1 MHRIPVLTLAVVLAA
16 CAGNSRPAATVA
28 GAAPVADARPDRAST
43 SSSPSTSRESRAAGD
58 PGAIP
63 PAPALEAQLDVE
75 IAAEMRTAAD
85 SAADAEALESLAAA
99 HPAGSDDADGGP
111 NAVATAV
118 TWDIDVATFNNHD
131 RVQYYL
137 DFFTR
142 SGARERFGIWLKR
155 LPRYESMIRE
165 RLQKEDLPG
174 DLVYLALIESGFSNR
189 AVSHASAVGM
199 WQFMRPTGRGY
210 GLRIDGWVDE
220 RRDPVKATD
229 AAARHLRDL
238 RRRFGSL
245 YLAAAAYNAGAGK
258 VGRGLNALP
267 EDEEPDSLLTDATF
281 FRLYDTQLIRRETK
295 DYVPKLIAA
304 ALIAKEP
311 AKYGFTVTDPDEPY
325 EADSIVV
332 NDMTGLDVIARL
344 AGTTVAT
351 VRDLNPQ
358 YLRLATPPSSRS
370 VVRLPVGTGER
381 TAAAYAELPPSKR
394 VTFREH
400 FVTKGQT
407 AGGIARKYGVALRE
421 LYEANPKVR
430 NGKLRAGQRLV
441 IPTGG
446 ALSTVVAR
454 QVAEP
459 DAKAVEFHKVRRG
472 ETVSGIASRFGVS
485 QSQLRSWNSLGK
497 SSRIRIGQRLRVAPS
512 ATQRARSAASEPKA
526 KSSARPRTH
535 KVARGDTLTGIS
547 QRYGVTIAAIRDAN
561 GMSSQSPLKAGAS
574 IRIPR

>member
-16 CAGNSRPAATVA
+16 CAGNSRPVAPAA
-28 GAAPVADARPDRAST
+28 GAAPVEESRPEQIAST
-43 SSSPSTSRESRAAGD
+43 PSAAARGPAASDSS
-58 PGAIP
+58 AIP
-63 PAPALEAQLDVE
+63 PAPALEAQLDLEV
-75 IAAEMRTAAD
+75 AAEMRAAAD

-99 HPAGSDDADGGP
+99 HPAGGDDADGGS

-118 TWDIDVATFNNHD
+118 TWDIDVSTFNDHD

-137 DFFTR
+137 DLFTR
-142 SGARERFGIWLKR
+142 SSARERFTIWLRR
-155 LPRYESMIRE
+155 LPRYETMIRD

-199 WQFMRPTGRGY
+199 WQFMRPTGRGS

-238 RRRFGSL
+238 RRRFGSV
-245 YLAAAAYNAGAGK
+245 YLAAAAYNAGGGK

-267 EDEEPDSLLTDATF
+267 EDEEADSLLSDATF
-281 FRLYDTQLIRRETK
+281 FRLYDTKLIRRETK

-311 AKYGFTVTDPDEPY
+311 GKYGFTVTDPDPPF
-325 EADSIVV
+325 EADSIIVT
-332 NDMTGLDVIARL
+332 DMTGLDVIARL

-358 YLRLATPPSSRS
+358 YLRLATPPGSRS
-370 VVRLPVGTGER
+370 VVRLPVGSGER

-400 FVTKGQT
+400 YVTKGQT
-407 AGGIARKYGVALRE
+407 ASGIARRYGVALRE
-421 LYEANPKVR
+421 LYEANPKIR
-430 NGKLRAGQRLV
+430 NKRLRAGQRLV

-454 QVAEP
+454 QVADP
-459 DAKAVEFHKVRRG
+459 DVKAVEFHKVRRG
-472 ETVSGIASRFGVS
+472 ETISGIASRYQVS
-485 QSQLRSWNSLGK
+485 QAQVRSWNSLGK
-497 SSRIRIGQRLRVAPS
+497 SSRIRIGQRLRVGPS
-512 ATQRARSAASEPKA
+512 ATQRARSAASSPDA
-526 KSSARPRTH
+526 ARPARVRTH

-547 QRYGVTIAAIRDAN
+547 KRYGVSIAAIRDAN
-561 GMSSQSPLKAGAS
+561 GMSGSSSLKAGAS
-574 IRIPR
+574 LRIPR

>member
-1 MHRIPVLTLAVVLAA
+1 
-16 CAGNSRPAATVA
+16 
-28 GAAPVADARPDRAST
+28 
-43 SSSPSTSRESRAAGD
+43 
-58 PGAIP
+58 
-63 PAPALEAQLDVE
+63 
-75 IAAEMRTAAD
+75 
-85 SAADAEALESLAAA
+85 
-99 HPAGSDDADGGP
+99 
-111 NAVATAV
+111 
-118 TWDIDVATFNNHD
+118 
-131 RVQYYL
+131 
-137 DFFTR
+137 
-142 SGARERFGIWLKR
+142 
-155 LPRYESMIRE
+155 
-165 RLQKEDLPG
+165 
-174 DLVYLALIESGFSNR
+174 
-189 AVSHASAVGM
+189 M

-238 RRRFGSL
+238 RRRFGSI
-245 YLAAAAYNAGAGK
+245 YLAAAAYNAGGGK

-267 EDEEPDSLLTDATF
+267 EDEEADSLLSDATF
-281 FRLYDTQLIRRETK
+281 FRLYDTKLIRRETK

-311 AKYGFTVTDPDEPY
+311 GKYGFAVTDPDEPF

-332 NDMTGLDVIARL
+332 SDMTGLDVIARL

-400 FVTKGQT
+400 YVTKGQT
-407 AGGIARKYGVALRE
+407 ASGIARKYGVALRE
-421 LYEANPKVR
+421 LYEANPRVR
-430 NGKLRAGQRLV
+430 NRKLRAGQRLV

-454 QVAEP
+454 RVADP
-459 DAKAVEFHKVRRG
+459 DVKAVEFHKVRRG
-472 ETVSGIASRFGVS
+472 ETVSGIASRYDVS

-497 SSRIRIGQRLRVAPS
+497 SSRIRVGQRLRVAPS
-512 ATQRARSAASEPKA
+512 ATQRARSAAAEPAA
-526 KSSARPRTH
+526 KRPAAGASRTH
-535 KVARGDTLTGIS
+535 KVARGDTLSGLAR
-547 QRYGVTIAAIRDAN
+547 RYGVSVAALQDAN
-561 GMSSQSPLKAGAS
+561 GISSGRQLKAGAS

>member
-1 MHRIPVLTLAVVLAA
+1 MHRFPVLTLAVVLAA
-16 CAGNSRPAATVA
+16 CAGNSQSAAPAA
-28 GAAPVADARPDRAST
+28 GAAPFTDPAPAPSSTTRPTEHPAPAVLD
-43 SSSPSTSRESRAAGD
+43 SRD
-58 PGAIP
+58 IP
-63 PAPALEAQLDVE
+63 PAPALDAQLDLE
-75 IAAEMRTAAD
+75 IAAELRTAAD

-99 HPAGSDDADGGP
+99 HPARGDDADGGS
-111 NAVATAV
+111 NAVATSV
-118 TWDIDVATFNNHD
+118 TWDIDVATFNDHD

-137 DFFTR
+137 DLFTR

-155 LPRYESMIRE
+155 LPRYEAMIRD
-165 RLQKEDLPG
+165 RLQQEDLPG

-238 RRRFGSL
+238 RRRFGSI
-245 YLAAAAYNAGAGK
+245 YLAAAAYNAGGGK

-267 EDEEPDSLLTDATF
+267 EDEEADSLLSDATF
-281 FRLYDTQLIRRETK
+281 FRLYDTKLIRRETK

-311 AKYGFTVTDPDEPY
+311 EKYGFVITDPDEPF

-332 NDMTGLDVIARL
+332 TDMTGLDVIARL

-370 VVRLPVGTGER
+370 VVRLPVGSGER

-400 FVTKGQT
+400 YVTRGQT
-407 AGGIARKYGVALRE
+407 ASAIARRYGVTLRE

-430 NGKLRAGQRLV
+430 NRKLRAGQRLV

-454 QVAEP
+454 QVADP
-459 DAKAVEFHKVRRG
+459 DVKAVEFHKVRPG
-472 ETVSGIASRFGVS
+472 ETVSGIASRYNVS
-485 QSQLRSWNSLGK
+485 QSQVRSWNALGK
-497 SSRIRIGQRLRVAPS
+497 SSRIRAGQRLRGAPS
-512 ATQRARSAASEPKA
+512 ATQRARTAASE
-526 KSSARPRTH
+526 SDRARPARVRTH

-547 QRYGVTIAAIRDAN
+547 RRYGVSVAAIRDAN
-561 GMSSQSPLKAGAS
+561 GMSSSSSLKAGAS
-574 IRIPR
+574 LRIPR